1 MGATC
6 GTIVSG
12 AMAERTQL
20 KGFVIFTTI
29 MTSFIYPVVVYWGWS
44 GAGLLANSDG
54 NSIFGPGLSDFAGS
68 GIVRLT
74 GAVGALA
81 GIVVVG
87 ARKDRWEKEEEF
99 AAHNVPFVVL
109 GTLFLWFGWYGFN
122 PGSTLQMHTT
132 DNAYQAGLVACNTT
146 LAPCVAGLVVFALRA
161 HVCAPK
167 SLDVGGFC
175 NGILA
180 GLVSITAGCGSVQP
194 WEAIVIGFIGGFV
207 YQGASILLRNFGLDD
222 VVDAV
227 PVHGACGVWGL
238 LALGIFGGPKSGGNG
253 ILWGGDQLGTLIVA
267 ALLIILWVGLL
278 STAIFLPLQKLGML
292 RLDDET
298 QDKGADILE
307 HSPNKA
313 NSNEAEEPAAVNV

>member
-1 MGATC
+1 
-6 GTIVSG
+6 VH
-12 AMAERTQL
+12 
-20 KGFVIFTTI
+20 
-29 MTSFIYPVVVYWGWS
+29 
-44 GAGLLANSDG
+44 
-54 NSIFGPGLSDFAGS
+54 
-68 GIVRLT
+68 LT

-81 GIVVVG
+81 GIAIVG

-109 GTLFLWFGWYGFN
+109 GTFFLWFGWYGFN
-122 PGSTLQMHTT
+122 PGSTLEMKTKE
-132 DNAYQAGLVACNTT
+132 NAYQAGLVACNTT

-180 GLVSITAGCGSVQP
+180 GLVSITAGCGAVQP
-194 WEAIVIGFIGGFV
+194 WEAIIIGFIGGFV
-207 YQGASILLRNFGLDD
+207 YQGASMLLRGFGLDD

-238 LALGIFGGPKSGGNG
+238 LALGVFGENKGASQFVTQIG
-253 ILWGGDQLGTLIVA
+253 A
-267 ALLIILWVGLL
+267 AVLIIAWVGSL
-278 STAIFLPLQKLGML
+278 STAILLPLMKMGAL

-298 QDKGADILE
+298 QDAGADAHE
-307 HSPNKA
+307 HYPQKA
-313 NSNEAEEPAAVNV
+313 YTKQHSAPLRAGGEREMV